1 MKSSSQRL
9 AASHLLTVVLIA
21 ACSTANREPGP
32 TVVQPGAP
40 GEAGRTVTAG
50 ELTEGRQTR
59 HTDADVRFMRRMIEH
74 HAQALEMTS
83 LASTRSRSEE
93 IHLLARRIDLSQ
105 KDELRVMERWLTE
118 RGEELPSP
126 DAHHGHHGGGGH
138 HEQMPGML
146 TPEELARLAKA
157 TGAEFD
163 RLFLEFMI
171 HHHEGA
177 LIMVEELFSGEGAGQ
192 DGEIFQFASHV
203 AADQR
208 IEIARMR
215 RMLAAGR

>member
-9 AASHLLTVVLIA
+9 AAARMLVVLVVA
-21 ACSTANREPGP
+21 SCSTATSEPGP
-32 TVVQPGAP
+32 RVVQPGAP
-40 GEAGRTVTAG
+40 GEAGRAVTAG
-50 ELTEGRQTR
+50 ELVDGGQPR
-59 HTDADVRFMRRMIEH
+59 HTETDVRFMQRMIAH

-83 LASTRSRSEE
+83 LVPARSRSEE
-93 IHLLARRIDLSQ
+93 IHLLARRIELSQ

-126 DAHHGHHGGGGH
+126 DAHRGHHGGEGH

-146 TPEELARLAKA
+146 TPEELARLARA
-157 TGAEFD
+157 TGPEFD

-171 HHHEGA
+171 RHHEGA
-177 LIMVEELFSGEGAGQ
+177 LIMVEELFSSEGAGQ
-192 DGEIFQFASHV
+192 EGEIFQFASHV
-203 AADQR
+203 DGDQR

-215 RMLAAGR
+215 RMLNAGR